1 VKEDEDKEFFAAEKF
16 TSKKYSRS
24 FRNIKRYFKDDPDYA
39 RLVKAAEKQSSKY
52 DYYAKE
58 RPLFEMVKNQEIDV
72 RYFICIFEDKLEFD
86 LVFLIIICFGLF
98 CRVRRS

>member
-1 VKEDEDKEFFAAEKF
+1 MKEDEDKEFFAAEKF

-72 RYFICIFEDKLEFD
+72 RYLICFLNKQTHFDMVIHIFF
-86 LVFLIIICFGLF
+86 FGLF
-98 CRVRRS
+98 LEP